1 MISRRATLDTIH
13 LRGLA
18 TPHPGLWLDKFLP
31 KQESQGGESSFGKH
45 FKEAASIPVSPAYK
59 TLFEAW
65 KQALQQ
71 EGVIIKKAKALGRLA
86 IGLGAESVLETNIT
100 IHRTYGVPYIPG
112 SALKGLAARYARLR
126 LGDEW
131 KKGTTAYQTLF
142 GDTSTEGHVIFFD
155 ALYVP
160 NSAKDDKPLLID
172 VITVHHPAYYQGAG
186 SPPADWDSPTP
197 IPFLSATGSFL
208 IALYGPDK
216 WVNAAFQILAL
227 ALREEGI
234 GAKTNSGY
242 GRMLLEGSQ
251 VTLLSHKSSTHKSS
265 SHPKSPSKN
274 WKWRRGYISKN
285 RKFVRDKQ
293 NPHLSYPIDPQY
305 IIPKGYTPGAKQEV
319 EYTVQEQPD
328 GTQTIWVKRLYYPIK
343 G

>member
-1 MISRRATLDTIH
+1 MLNPETH
-13 LRGLA
+13 
-18 TPHPGLWLDKFLP
+18 PHVGLWLDKFLP
-31 KQESQGGESSFGKH
+31 KQESQGGEGAYGEFFG
-45 FKEAASIPVSPAYK
+45 EAANIAISSDYRS
-59 TLFEAW
+59 FFNAW
-65 KQALQQ
+65 KQAL
-71 EGVIIKKAKALGRLA
+71 EKDGVITKEAKALGRLA

-131 KKGTTAYQTLF
+131 KVDGEAYQTLF
-142 GDTSTEGHVIFFD
+142 GDTSTGGSVIFFD

-160 NSAKDDKPLLID
+160 GSAKNNKPLLID

-197 IPFLSATGSFL
+197 VPFLSVTGSFL
-208 IALYGPDK
+208 VALYGPDE

-242 GRMLLEGSQ
+242 GRMRIADFSRDSSPQ
-251 VTLLSHKSSTHKSS
+251 TLSPTVAHIPTEKKPSRQWIWRKGTISSDGKYVIDREDRSKKYRFHQR
-265 SHPKSPSKN
+265 HVLPKS
-274 WKWRRGYISKN
+274 
-285 RKFVRDKQ
+285 
-293 NPHLSYPIDPQY
+293 
-305 IIPKGYTPGAKQEV
+305 YTPGRKQEV
-319 EYTVQEQPD
+319 EYAVQED
-328 GTQTIWVKRLYYPIK
+328 SEGHVVVWVKKKYHMLK
-343 G
+343 E